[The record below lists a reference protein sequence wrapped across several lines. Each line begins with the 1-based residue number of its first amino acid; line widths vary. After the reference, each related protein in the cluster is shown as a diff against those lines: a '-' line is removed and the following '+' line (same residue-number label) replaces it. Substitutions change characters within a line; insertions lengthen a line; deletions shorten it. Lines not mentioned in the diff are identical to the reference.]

1 MTTPAVAVLG
11 LGEAGSRLAADLVA
25 AGARVHGYDPL
36 VGSTP
41 EGVVVGPD
49 PASTVAGCD
58 VVLGVTTAKAAL
70 EAATEALPSLAPG
83 AIYAD
88 LNTARPAL
96 KRELATVVA
105 DAGGRFADV
114 ALLGPVPARG
124 LGTPALASGEGA
136 AAFAEAL
143 GPLGMPVDVVSMEA
157 GDAAALK
164 LLRSVFMK
172 GLAASALESLAAAE
186 VAGHAEWLEQTARG
200 RDRPTAPRAPARGQP
215 SACRPACRRDGG
227 RARAHPRARCGA
239 SDRLGEHGA
248 ARRAL
253 RKSGAITSWPWQPA
267 PAEEMRPSE
276 RARTLVRGAY
286 DLHVHVDPDVIPRRI
301 DDVALA
307 RRFAEV
313 GLAGFALKSH
323 YTSTAERAQIV
334 SAVAPGVQAIG
345 ALSLNRAVGGMN
357 ALAVD
362 IAAREGAR
370 IVWMP
375 TVDSPAETA
384 GRTEPKEGDRV
395 PLWARLQHELREL
408 GLGIEPVHVT
418 DGEGRLLPET
428 RDVLRT
434 IARHDLILAT
444 GHLARE
450 DTFAVVDGA
459 LEEGVRHL
467 VVTHPEFPCQD
478 FSIDDQRELAGRGCV
493 LERCLSTPLSGK
505 TTWEHV
511 FDGVRAVGVERTLFS
526 SDCGNPDYP
535 AVEDGLALWADRL
548 LGARLRRG

>member
-1 MTTPAVAVLG
+1 MT
-11 LGEAGSRLAADLVA
+11 
-25 AGARVHGYDPL
+25 
-36 VGSTP
+36 
-41 EGVVVGPD
+41 
-49 PASTVAGCD
+49 
-58 VVLGVTTAKAAL
+58 
-70 EAATEALPSLAPG
+70 
-83 AIYAD
+83 
-88 LNTARPAL
+88 
-96 KRELATVVA
+96 
-105 DAGGRFADV
+105 
-114 ALLGPVPARG
+114 
-124 LGTPALASGEGA
+124 A
-136 AAFAEAL
+136 AA
-143 GPLGMPVDVVSMEA
+143 
-157 GDAAALK
+157 
-164 LLRSVFMK
+164 RS
-172 GLAASALESLAAAE
+172 
-186 VAGHAEWLEQTARG
+186 
-200 RDRPTAPRAPARGQP
+200 
-215 SACRPACRRDGG
+215 
-227 RARAHPRARCGA
+227 
-239 SDRLGEHGA
+239 
-248 ARRAL
+248 
-253 RKSGAITSWPWQPA
+253 
-267 PAEEMRPSE
+267 AEETRPSE

-307 RRFAEV
+307 GRFADV

-334 SAVAPGVQAIG
+334 SAVAPGVRAIG
-345 ALSLNRAVGGMN
+345 TLSLNRAVGGMN

-384 GRTEPKEGDRV
+384 GRTKPKEGDRV

-434 IARHDLILAT
+434 VARHDLILAT

-459 LEEGVRHL
+459 LEEGVRRI

-478 FSIDDQRELAGRGCV
+478 FSIEDQRELAARGCV

-511 FDGVRAVGVERTLFS
+511 FDGVRAVGAEHSLFS

-548 LGARLRRG
+548 LGAGFDEGDVREMIVGRSRQLAGAE